1 MHLNSQTVSCH
12 QCSAAFSF
20 NKHPLYQLVWC
31 GNRTGQ
37 QGAPS
42 LTHLLC
48 SNTLDC
54 LSSDTSGL
62 KLLSLLVRLQ
72 MWLRSSCSLCL
83 LACSSDFSL
92 LSSCSSLKV
101 AGKKA
106 KKKNKSSWRGGCSH
120 ENGVW
125 NRTLAYFSCSV
136 CWFGAC
142 LSATSEWGA
151 AILQLDLCFFSVLP
165 VGGEGVFVLPLRAFG
180 EELFVARVALLPSSS
195 WGRFSVGASARPV
208 PHGSRSTGLEED
220 ARTSCVTLS
229 TVLSRQRIWRQS
241 TVCPSSWAPAAP
253 FWHWYS
259 PKSVFIFHLEPVAS
273 TKIRTGNNVIPKR
286 TIYTWLI
293 SKSGW
298 NEPAGQ
304 CRRLTG
310 TGVRAGLGVNL
321 QAWRKRALQEV
332 HVEVIVTLHRL
343 LYAQLKDVGEITGG
357 VKPKINYRVSNA
369 EGATKQRDRKQS

>member
-1 MHLNSQTVSCH
+1 M
-12 QCSAAFSF
+12 
-20 NKHPLYQLVWC
+20 
-31 GNRTGQ
+31 
-37 QGAPS
+37 
-42 LTHLLC
+42 
-48 SNTLDC
+48 
-54 LSSDTSGL
+54 
-62 KLLSLLVRLQ
+62 
-72 MWLRSSCSLCL
+72 
-83 LACSSDFSL
+83 
-92 LSSCSSLKV
+92 
-101 AGKKA
+101 
-106 KKKNKSSWRGGCSH
+106 
-120 ENGVW
+120 
-125 NRTLAYFSCSV
+125 
-136 CWFGAC
+136 CWFGAF
-142 LSATSEWGA
+142 LSAPSEWGA

-208 PHGSRSTGLEED
+208 PQGSRSTGLEED
-220 ARTSCVTLS
+220 ARASCVTLS

-259 PKSVFIFHLEPVAS
+259 PKSVFIFHLEPWAN
-273 TKIRTGNNVIPKR
+273 TKIRTENNVIPKR

-304 CRRLTG
+304 CRRLTS
-310 TGVRAGLGVNL
+310 TGVWAGLGVNL